1 MKILKRCHS
10 NVGVICMVDIKIKL
24 DNNVKHVMQAEKE
37 KKSQILYA
45 LGLKWQQLC
54 TDIITQKGI
63 VDSGRLRGSLT
74 FITND
79 KIGKP
84 ITKVSDN
91 KSSDFLTGSSG
102 NENTLIVGSDVE
114 YARRQEFENKKGS
127 YLRTSLLDYRDSYE
141 LLAEQIWK
149 Q

>member
-1 MKILKRCHS
+1 
-10 NVGVICMVDIKIKL
+10 MVDIKIKL

-79 KIGKP
+79 KVGRP
-84 ITKVSDN
+84 IAKVGDN
-91 KSSDFLTGSSG
+91 KTSDFLTGSSG
-102 NENTLIVGSDVE
+102 NENTLIVGSNVE
-114 YARRQEFENKKGS
+114 YARKQEFENRKGS